1 MANNTWKD
9 LKVANYSVQS
19 LTLVRLFAIPW
30 TAAHLASVS
39 ITNSWSLPKL
49 MSIISVMPSNHL
61 ILCRPLLLPTS
72 IFPSIRVFSKESALC
87 IRWPKYWSFS
97 FSISPSNECSGLISF
112 RIDWLDLLAVQGS
125 SLLEKCK
132 LKLQWGIT
140 SHQSESPS
148 PKNLQIINAGEGLEK
163 REPFCAVGGSVSWL
177 QPLWRTVWRFLKKPG
192 IKLLPAMWAVQETWV
207 RCLGWEYPLEE
218 GIAAPLLYSCLENPM
233 DRGAW
238 QAAAHRVAKSWTRLS
253 THIVTGHGSNL
264 DVHPE
269 TSCMWVLWQGAQVY
283 IIDTVALKWGEPV
296 LT

>member
-1 MANNTWKD
+1 
-9 LKVANYSVQS
+9 
-19 LTLVRLFAIPW
+19 
-30 TAAHLASVS
+30 
-39 ITNSWSLPKL
+39 
-49 MSIISVMPSNHL
+49 
-61 ILCRPLLLPTS
+61 
-72 IFPSIRVFSKESALC
+72 
-87 IRWPKYWSFS
+87 
-97 FSISPSNECSGLISF
+97 
-112 RIDWLDLLAVQGS
+112 
-125 SLLEKCK
+125 
-132 LKLQWGIT
+132 
-140 SHQSESPS
+140 
-148 PKNLQIINAGEGLEK
+148 
-163 REPFCAVGGSVSWL
+163 
-177 QPLWRTVWRFLKKPG
+177 
-192 IKLLPAMWAVQETWV
+192 MWAVQETWV